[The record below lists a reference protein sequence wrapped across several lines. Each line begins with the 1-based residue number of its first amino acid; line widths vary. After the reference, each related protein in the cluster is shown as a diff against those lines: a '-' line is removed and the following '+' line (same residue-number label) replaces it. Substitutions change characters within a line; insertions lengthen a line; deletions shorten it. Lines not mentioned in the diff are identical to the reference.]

1 MSDVLE
7 ITELDNGDYQIS
19 FPDEL
24 CEELGWREGD
34 LLDWR
39 LKGTSIVL
47 SKVNDP
53 EGYEPLD

>member
-7 ITELDNGDYQIS
+7 IIENENGDCVLV
-19 FPDEL
+19 FPDDL
-24 CEELGWREGD
+24 SEELGWREGD

-47 SKVNDP
+47 SKVNAH